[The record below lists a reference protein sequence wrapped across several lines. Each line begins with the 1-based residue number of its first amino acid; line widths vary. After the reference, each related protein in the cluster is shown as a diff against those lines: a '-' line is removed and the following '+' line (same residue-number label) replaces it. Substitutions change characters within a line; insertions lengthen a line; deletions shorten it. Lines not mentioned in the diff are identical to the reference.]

1 MKIRF
6 AAAALVVALASVLS
20 HAQDGATTSPIS
32 VHPVLGFMGTFGGDK
47 LVDVLYTDGTTS
59 AVTAGGTVYLYGGAE
74 LRSTDLPLPLSVK
87 ATVGYHVGSAGG
99 SNGDYRFERI
109 PFELLGEVDVIPNRL
124 RLGGGLRY
132 DTGVNLSS
140 HGVVAAPA
148 TKFKDAAGGVFQAEW
163 MLSNNFSIVGRYV
176 GIRYRFDDSS
186 TGKQYHAN
194 GNQGGIGI
202 NWYL

>member
-1 MKIRF
+1 MKIRLV
-6 AAAALVVALASVLS
+6 AAALVAALAPVLA
-20 HAQDGATTSPIS
+20 HAQDAASPVA
-32 VHPVLGFMGTFGGDK
+32 VHPLIGFMGTFGGDK
-47 LVDVLYTDGTTS
+47 LVDVLFTDGTSS

-74 LRSTDLPLPLSVK
+74 LRTTDLPVPLSVK

-109 PFELLGEVDVIPNRL
+109 PFELLGEVDVIPSRL
-124 RLGGGLRY
+124 RLGGGVRY

-148 TKFKDAAGGVFQAEW
+148 TKFQNATGGVIQAEW
-163 MLSNNFSIVGRYV
+163 MLGPNFSIVGRYV

-186 TGKQYHAN
+186 TGKQYRAN

>member
-1 MKIRF
+1 MKIRLV
-6 AAAALVVALASVLS
+6 AVALVAALAPVLS
-20 HAQDGATTSPIS
+20 HAQDAASPVT
-32 VHPVLGFMGTFGGDK
+32 VHPMIGFMGTFGGDK
-47 LVDVLYTDGTTS
+47 LVDVLYTDGTSS
-59 AVTAGGTVYLYGGAE
+59 AVTAGGTVYINAGAE
-74 LRSTDLPLPLSVK
+74 LRARDLPLSVL
-87 ATVGYHVGSAGG
+87 ATVGYQVSSAGG

-124 RLGGGLRY
+124 RLGGGVRY

-148 TKFKDAAGGVFQAEW
+148 TKFQNATGGVVQAEW
-163 MLSNNFSIVGRYV
+163 MLSSNFSVVARYV
-176 GIRYRFDDSS
+176 GIRYRFDDD
-186 TGKQYHAN
+186 TGKQYHAS